1 LRSLCLATVQSE
13 QYYICS
19 MVTASV
25 KGIASGIEILQPL
38 LTHHTAMLT
47 LFKISI
53 AMPIL

>member
-1 LRSLCLATVQSE
+1 
-13 QYYICS
+13 